1 MVVTA
6 FLRKIINRRA
16 RSLNKP
22 AGQRQN
28 KMEARELK
36 KLNKELREFI
46 DESSSENL
54 RVAIAEFWFAKFGCN
69 NKEREDELYEYFLLN

>member
-1 MVVTA
+1 MY
-6 FLRKIINRRA
+6 IRRA
-16 RSLNKP
+16 RSQKQVLR
-22 AGQRQN
+22 AWAN
-28 KMEARELK
+28 KMKARELK

-69 NKEREDELYEYFLLN
+69 NKEREDELYVYFLLN

>member
-1 MVVTA
+1 M
-6 FLRKIINRRA
+6 K
-16 RSLNKP
+16 
-22 AGQRQN
+22 
-28 KMEARELK
+28 ARELK

>member
-1 MVVTA
+1 LNLYKT
-6 FLRKIINRRA
+6 NRRA
-16 RSLNKP
+16 R
-22 AGQRQN
+22 RQKQVLRAWAN
-28 KMEARELK
+28 KMKARELK

>member
-1 MVVTA
+1 M
-6 FLRKIINRRA
+6 K
-16 RSLNKP
+16 
-22 AGQRQN
+22 
-28 KMEARELK
+28 ARELK

-69 NKEREDELYEYFLLN
+69 NKEREDELYVYFLLN